1 MDKSDICR
9 VLAEENKIIRVVIAA
24 LRDTEQDNLAG
35 ELIMVANDIAIIQK
49 EISDKTFYEGKKME
63 E

>member
-1 MDKSDICR
+1 MNKQNILR
-9 VLAEENKIIRVVIAA
+9 VLAENNKIIRAIIAA
-24 LRDTEQDNLAG
+24 LRDTKQNNLAG

-49 EISDKTFYEGKKME
+49 EISDKTFYEVKQTE

>member
-1 MDKSDICR
+1 MNKQDILR
-9 VLAEENKIIRVVIAA
+9 VLAEKNKIIREIIAA
-24 LRDTEQDNLAG
+24 LRDTKQNNLAG

-49 EISDKTFYEGKKME
+49 EISDKTFYEVKQTE